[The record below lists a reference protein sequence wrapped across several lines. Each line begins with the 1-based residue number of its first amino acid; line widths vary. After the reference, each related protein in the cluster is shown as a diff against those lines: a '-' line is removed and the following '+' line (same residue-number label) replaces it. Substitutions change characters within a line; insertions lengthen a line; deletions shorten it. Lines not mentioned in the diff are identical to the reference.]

1 MKEGIGNK
9 ILRFNAIFFV
19 STNLSK
25 TEKGN
30 NQNINF
36 EFYKVYTRK
45 GNAKGLIKGLYN
57 EGCLYYFLGHYT
69 YWIFLL
75 YHSIRE

>member
-1 MKEGIGNK
+1 MKEGIGNT

-45 GNAKGLIKGLYN
+45 GNATRLNKGFIQ
-57 EGCLYYFLGHYT
+57 
-69 YWIFLL
+69 
-75 YHSIRE
+75 

>member
-36 EFYKVYTRK
+36 EIIRFTLGKEMQQ
-45 GNAKGLIKGLYN
+45 GLIKGLYN

>member
-9 ILRFNAIFFV
+9 ILRFNAIFFI

-25 TEKGN
+25 AEKGN

-36 EFYKVYTRK
+36 KFYKVYTWK
-45 GNAKGLIKGLYN
+45 GNANAFTEVGFIYRAL
-57 EGCLYYFLGHYT
+57 
-69 YWIFLL
+69 
-75 YHSIRE
+75 

>member
-1 MKEGIGNK
+1 MREGIGNK

-45 GNAKGLIKGLYN
+45 GNLMISSFKDVGFSYRALYSLIFQN
-57 EGCLYYFLGHYT
+57 
-69 YWIFLL
+69 
-75 YHSIRE
+75 

>member
-36 EFYKVYTRK
+36 KFYKVYTRK
-45 GNAKGLIKGLYN
+45 GNANACMWCILLVFGSFATRLNKGFIQ
-57 EGCLYYFLGHYT
+57 
-69 YWIFLL
+69 
-75 YHSIRE
+75 

>member
-45 GNAKGLIKGLYN
+45 GNATRLNKGFIK
-57 EGCLYYFLGHYT
+57 
-69 YWIFLL
+69 
-75 YHSIRE
+75 